1 MKSNH
6 RSKTVQVSCLAL
18 MCMECREKQQQYN
31 IGKLLVSLEWV
42 IFGISAKKGNAVLQ
56 NAYNEIEASS
66 YNVQN
71 PNH

>member
-1 MKSNH
+1 MKSNR

-18 MCMECREKQQQYN
+18 MFMDCR
-31 IGKLLVSLEWV
+31 KLLVSLEWV
-42 IFGISAKKGNAVLQ
+42 IFGTSAKKGNAVLQ
-56 NAYNEIEASS
+56 IAYNEIEASS